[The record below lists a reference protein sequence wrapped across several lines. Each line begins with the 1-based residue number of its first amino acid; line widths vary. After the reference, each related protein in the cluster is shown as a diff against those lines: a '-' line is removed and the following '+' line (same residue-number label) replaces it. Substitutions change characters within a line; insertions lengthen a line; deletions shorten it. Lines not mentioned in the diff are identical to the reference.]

1 MRALSGPS
9 RIREKS
15 STSSSTRLLSL
26 GPRPSRRDPVRE
38 CGGCVIGRR
47 IDRPRTEGG
56 DAMTEA
62 TSPLTHVHRLVL
74 SEQVHSRVHG
84 TGPMGRFNAAV
95 AVRITKI
102 VGTMYCA
109 YVFTLV
115 ALVALPAAIQQ
126 GSVTVLVN
134 WLSSNFLQLV
144 LLPIIIVGQ
153 NVISAAQDAPA
164 EADHETLMVLH
175 KMSVQQ
181 IQILNGQNE
190 ILDLLRK
197 KAG

>member
-1 MRALSGPS
+1 
-9 RIREKS
+9 
-15 STSSSTRLLSL
+15 
-26 GPRPSRRDPVRE
+26 
-38 CGGCVIGRR
+38 
-47 IDRPRTEGG
+47 
-56 DAMTEA
+56 MTNG
-62 TSPLTHVHRLVL
+62 TGPLTHVPRLVL
-74 SEQVHSRVHG
+74 MEQVHARVHG

-153 NVISAAQDAPA
+153 NVISAAQDARA
-164 EADHETLMVLH
+164 EADHETLTALH
-175 KMSVQQ
+175 QMSLQQ
-181 IQILNGQNE
+181 IKILEGQNE
-190 ILDLLRK
+190 ILDLLRQ

>member
-1 MRALSGPS
+1 
-9 RIREKS
+9 
-15 STSSSTRLLSL
+15 
-26 GPRPSRRDPVRE
+26 
-38 CGGCVIGRR
+38 
-47 IDRPRTEGG
+47 
-56 DAMTEA
+56 MTEA

-74 SEQVHSRVHG
+74 AEQVHSRVHG
-84 TGPMGRFNAAV
+84 TGAMGRFNAAV

-153 NVISAAQDAPA
+153 NVISAAQDSRA
-164 EADHETLMVLH
+164 EADHETLTALH
-175 KMSVQQ
+175 QMSKQQ
-181 IQILNGQNE
+181 IKILEGQNE
-190 ILDLLRK
+190 ILDLLRQ

>member
-1 MRALSGPS
+1 MLTEQIHAL
-9 RIREKS
+9 
-15 STSSSTRLLSL
+15 
-26 GPRPSRRDPVRE
+26 
-38 CGGCVIGRR
+38 
-47 IDRPRTEGG
+47 
-56 DAMTEA
+56 
-62 TSPLTHVHRLVL
+62 
-74 SEQVHSRVHG
+74 VHG
-84 TGPMGRFNAAV
+84 TSRMGRFNAAV

-153 NVISAAQDAPA
+153 NVISVAQDARA
-164 EADHETLMVLH
+164 EADHETLTALH
-175 KMSVQQ
+175 QMSKQQ
-181 IQILNGQNE
+181 LKILEGQNE
-190 ILDLLRK
+190 ILDLLRQ
-197 KAG
+197 KAS

>member
-1 MRALSGPS
+1 
-9 RIREKS
+9 
-15 STSSSTRLLSL
+15 
-26 GPRPSRRDPVRE
+26 
-38 CGGCVIGRR
+38 
-47 IDRPRTEGG
+47 
-56 DAMTEA
+56 
-62 TSPLTHVHRLVL
+62 
-74 SEQVHSRVHG
+74 
-84 TGPMGRFNAAV
+84 MGRFNAAV

-109 YVFTLV
+109 YVFTVV

-153 NVISAAQDAPA
+153 NVISAAQDARA
-164 EADHETLMVLH
+164 EADHETLTALH
-175 KMSVQQ
+175 QMSKQQ
-181 IQILNGQNE
+181 LKILEGQNQ

-197 KAG
+197 KAV